1 MKEFLLSV
9 RKSRSRHLM
18 KLGGGEAVMGKGVE
32 GKAKSMSQPWKD
44 WTGRRAGIS
53 KTSWG

>member
-1 MKEFLLSV
+1 VKEFLLSV